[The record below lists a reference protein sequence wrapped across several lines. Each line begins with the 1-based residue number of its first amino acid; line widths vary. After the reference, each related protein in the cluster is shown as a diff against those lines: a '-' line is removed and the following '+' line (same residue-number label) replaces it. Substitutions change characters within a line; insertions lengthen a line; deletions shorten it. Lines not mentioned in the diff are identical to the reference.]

1 MSSNENKE
9 TKNFNKHLVKFF
21 SLCMSASVFRTFW
34 SFFFATFFYA
44 LSAVYRWGHWSQEGG
59 GRLAGIVAGYIFI
72 IFRLRKILPTHT
84 PKYRKKSTRERLR
97 T

>member
-44 LSAVYRWGHWSQEGG
+44 LSAVYRWGHWAQEGG